1 MATARIY
8 PRQDRKDKEGK
19 ISLYLRLTK
28 SGKSKYISLGTS
40 IYPKH
45 WNNNKW
51 KVRKSH
57 PNSSRLNQYLTQKQA
72 EAEELLLEEATKNKR
87 VDLQKVKKKLVGE
100 SLEEFFS
107 YAYRFLDYVRK
118 HKSYGYYK
126 RVKGVISKFQSYWGE
141 KNLYFDDITVD
152 LLKKYRTYM
161 SEALGNAPNTIYSN
175 FKVIRKIIN
184 EAISED
190 ILPVEDNPFL
200 RFELSG
206 EPSQR
211 TYLKEEELRRMET
224 LEIEFD
230 TIIDMHRDM
239 YVFAC
244 YAGGIRISDLLQ
256 IKWQNITE
264 THLKYTMGKT
274 GDMVSVKLP
283 TKAKQILKKYDDNQD
298 ENQYVFP
305 ILDTDPDDGIRHFNA
320 ISSATAHVNKNL
332 KKLADRAQ
340 IDKNITFH
348 TSRHTFATL
357 ALRKGMRIE
366 HVSKLLGHR
375 DIKTTQIYAKIV
387 NKDLDEAM
395 EVFE

>member
-1 MATARIY
+1 MASARIY
-8 PRQDRKDKEGK
+8 PRKDRKDKEGK
-19 ISLYLRLTK
+19 IPIYLRLTK
-28 SGKSKYISLGTS
+28 SGKSKYISLSTS

-45 WNNNKW
+45 WNDNKW

-57 PNSSRLNQYLTQKQA
+57 PNSSRINQYLTQKQA
-72 EAEELLLEEATKNKR
+72 EAEDLLLEEQTKKDRIDLEKIKR
-87 VDLQKVKKKLVGE
+87 KLAGK

-107 YAYRFLDYVRK
+107 FAERYLEHVYK

-126 RVKGVISKFQSYWGE
+126 RSKGVISKFRRYWGN
-141 KNLYFDDITVD
+141 KNLYFDDITVN

-161 SEALGNAPNTIYSN
+161 REELGNSQNTIYSN
-175 FKVIRKIIN
+175 FKVIRKVIN

-190 ILPVEDNPFL
+190 ILPVEKNPFL
-200 RFELSG
+200 KLELSS
-206 EPSQR
+206 EPSKR
-211 TYLKEEELRRMET
+211 TYLKEGELSRLEELDVKQGT
-224 LEIEFD
+224 VIE
-230 TIIDMHRDM
+230 MHRDM

-256 IKWQNITE
+256 LKWRNITE
-264 THLKYTMGKT
+264 THMKYTMRKT

-283 TKAKQILKKYDDNQD
+283 TKAKEILEKYYD
-298 ENQYVFP
+298 EQEEDEYVFP
-305 ILDTDPDDGIRHFNA
+305 ILNTEPDDGTRHFNA
-320 ISSATAHVNKNL
+320 ISSATAHINKNL
-332 KKLADRAQ
+332 KKLAKRAD
-340 IDKNITFH
+340 IEKNLTFH
-348 TSRHTFATL
+348 TSRHTFATR

-375 DIKTTQIYAKIV
+375 DIKVTQIYAKIV